1 MIKFSRFLC
10 CFTMLALLLSVL
22 SIDAFAIDSVINKI
36 QLLMYNDP
44 TRNIPQEDLLKPANG
59 EIPKIDENKIITED
73 TIIIDTKSEK

>member
-1 MIKFSRFLC
+1 MKYKKIILYFLLVV
-10 CFTMLALLLSVL
+10 TLAAVYVVGKPL
-22 SIDAFAIDSVINKI
+22 
-36 QLLMYNDP
+36 LLMYMDP